1 MNIYIKV
8 ILLLNKLFSLYAI
21 IIIKLNLYQNV
32 ILG

>member
-32 ILG
+32 VLG

>member
-1 MNIYIKV
+1 MDIYIKV